1 MSEIQE
7 FPNRSASIATLAS
20 ALAKAQGEMHGA
32 TKDSTNPHFKS
43 KYADLASVWDACR
56 APLAKN
62 GLAILQPVTAEGNA
76 VTVTTIL
83 AHSSGEWIAES
94 LTMTAQQ
101 NTPQAVGS
109 TITYGR
115 RYGLSSMVG
124 IAPEDDD
131 GEAATARGFGATES
145 MPRPVPVR
153 ESSGAHAALVG
164 DVGPVVIAEVGKG
177 PAGSVAEIVL
187 TNGDRIVT
195 WKQPVKA
202 KAEHAMKTCEAVMLN
217 VKKSPT
223 GNRYIESLT
232 PTGMTADDIEAT
244 KFSHTTLDASEIPF

>member
-20 ALAKAQGEMHGA
+20 ALAKAQGEMEGA
-32 TKDSTNPHFKS
+32 AKDSTNPHFKS

-56 APLAKN
+56 KPLAKN
-62 GLAILQPVTAEGNA
+62 GLAVMQPVTAEGNA

-131 GEAATARGFGATES
+131 GEAATARGFGASES
-145 MPRPVPVR
+145 MPRPVPVADK
-153 ESSGAHAALVG
+153 SAQVAVG
-164 DVGPVVIAEVGKG
+164 EVGPVVIAEVCKG

-202 KAEHAMKTCEAVMLN
+202 KAEHAMKSSEAVMLN

-232 PTGMTADDIEAT
+232 PTGMTADDIDAT
-244 KFSHTTLDASEIPF
+244 KFSRAEMLTDLEIPF